1 MCYSKFVK
9 ISTNTKFRYMNGGE
23 DVNIYIKNSIKKI
36 IPQFAL
42 ICICFVAIL
51 VYANGVSAATP
62 GQVIICFDDGNA
74 AAYSSAFNYMEANGD
89 INGTAYVNGATI
101 GDGNNTMTLAEIQ
114 QMSAAGWTIGN
125 HGYIHQSFDGLTNE
139 EITSEIQDN
148 INYLTSNGLGKGAY
162 DLAYPGGY
170 YGTTMAD
177 VNNIF
182 GIMDDLGIQTGRD
195 IDGDPLNLATAD
207 NYQIPGYIIQNND
220 TVATVESYINQVQTG
235 SDVVLIFHDL
245 VPNATDQNPNYY
257 QYVSTDFDQ
266 IINYINNQGIS
277 TATMNQLYQEEQALL
292 TPTTLTVTALTEYK
306 DALVNLV
313 GKLADNNGNPISGQ
327 TVHFSIDGIFIGD
340 GVTNSSGIATYQY
353 TLNQSL
359 GTHNLTAE
367 FVTGNNNIY
376 ATSQN
381 TSNLNIEPVPTN
393 ITLNSI
399 AGLKNSLV
407 NLIATI
413 TDNSGNPI
421 SGETIQFFVNGT
433 NVGSNVTDAAGTA
446 TLSHQLNESLGLHTL
461 LAKFT
466 EDNTYA
472 TSQNTSTLNVGA
484 IPTNILVQTVNGAK
498 NTLVKLIATLR
509 DNNNMTV
516 QNKTIQFLID
526 GINVG
531 SSTTDATGTATLS
544 HNVTETQGSHNI
556 TAKFEADDTYLAT
569 STNSTLT
576 VPDTT
581 APTAWANLK
590 SGYYNTNK
598 VIILSMSEPGT
609 IYYTLNGGK
618 PTNIYNN
625 SITISK
631 TSKLSY
637 QAEDLANN
645 TSPIYTNTYTIDKI
659 APKVLST
666 TPKNKST
673 HISKTSSILI
683 KFTENITASTYWSK
697 IYVKNLNKGKK
708 ISISK
713 KLSKNTLTI
722 KTSKRTSN
730 TKYQIYIPGGAVKDT
745 AGNKLA
751 AHYSFSFKTA

>member
-1 MCYSKFVK
+1 
-9 ISTNTKFRYMNGGE
+9 
-23 DVNIYIKNSIKKI
+23 
-36 IPQFAL
+36 
-42 ICICFVAIL
+42 
-51 VYANGVSAATP
+51 
-62 GQVIICFDDGNA
+62 
-74 AAYSSAFNYMEANGD
+74 
-89 INGTAYVNGATI
+89 
-101 GDGNNTMTLAEIQ
+101 
-114 QMSAAGWTIGN
+114 
-125 HGYIHQSFDGLTNE
+125 
-139 EITSEIQDN
+139 
-148 INYLTSNGLGKGAY
+148 
-162 DLAYPGGY
+162 
-170 YGTTMAD
+170 MAD

-195 IDGDPLNLATAD
+195 IDGVPLNLTTED

-220 TVATVESYINQVQTG
+220 TVATVESYINQVQNG

-413 TDNSGNPI
+413 TDNNGNPI
-421 SGETIQFFVNGT
+421 SGKTIQFLVDGIT
-433 NVGSNVTDAAGTA
+433 VGSNVTDATGTA
-446 TLSHQLNESLGLHTL
+446 TLSHQLTESIGAHTL

-484 IPTNILVQTVNGAK
+484 IPTNITLNSIAGLKNSLVNLIATITDNSGNPISGETIQFFVNGTNVGSNVTDATGTATLSHQLNESLGLHTLVAKFTEDGTYATSQNTSTLNIGAIQTNILVQTVNGAK
-498 NTLVKLIATLR
+498 NTLVNLIATLT

>member
-1 MCYSKFVK
+1 
-9 ISTNTKFRYMNGGE
+9 MNGGE

-148 INYLTSNGLGKGAY
+148 INYLTSNGLGEGAY

-195 IDGDPLNLATAD
+195 IDGVPLNLTTED

-220 TVATVESYINQVQTG
+220 TVATVESYINQVQNG

-277 TATMNQLYQEEQALL
+277 TATMNQLYQEKQTLL
-292 TPTTLTVTALTEYK
+292 TQTTLTVTALTEYK

-433 NVGSNVTDAAGTA
+433 NVGSNVTDATGTA

-461 LAKFT
+461 VAKFT
-466 EDNTYA
+466 EDGTYA
-472 TSQNTSTLNVGA
+472 TSQNTSTLNIGA
-484 IPTNILVQTVNGAK
+484 IQTNILVQTVNGAK
-498 NTLVKLIATLR
+498 NTLVNLIATLT

>member
-1 MCYSKFVK
+1 
-9 ISTNTKFRYMNGGE
+9 MNGGE

-74 AAYSSAFNYMEANGD
+74 AAYSSAFTYMEANGD

-101 GDGNNTMTLAEIQ
+101 GDGNNTMTLAQIQ

-148 INYLTSNGLGKGAY
+148 INYLTSNGLGEGAY

-195 IDGDPLNLATAD
+195 IDGVPLNLTTED

-220 TVATVESYINQVQTG
+220 TVATVESYINQVQNG

-433 NVGSNVTDAAGTA
+433 NVGSNVTDATGTA

-461 LAKFT
+461 VAKFT
-466 EDNTYA
+466 EDGTYA
-472 TSQNTSTLNVGA
+472 TSQNTSTLNIGA
-484 IPTNILVQTVNGAK
+484 IQTNILVQTVNGAK
-498 NTLVKLIATLR
+498 NTLVNLIATLT